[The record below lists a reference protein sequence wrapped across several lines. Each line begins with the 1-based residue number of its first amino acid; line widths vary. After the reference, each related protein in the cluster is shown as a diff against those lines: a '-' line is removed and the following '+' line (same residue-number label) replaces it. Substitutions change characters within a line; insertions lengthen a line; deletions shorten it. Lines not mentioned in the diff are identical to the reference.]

1 MCKSIREKV
10 YKNDKEMSQCPHHQF
25 TFLIAICPNPSC
37 MYIVYTYIYIYKSCG
52 RTQDERT
59 LSSPPLEK
67 VLFPDVTQDVST
79 WFPPSYGFLYP
90 LGRKHLHQWFF
101 K

>member
-1 MCKSIREKV
+1 MPSPSVYIFDCNLSKSQLYV
-10 YKNDKEMSQCPHHQF
+10 YSF
-25 TFLIAICPNPSC
+25 YIYIY
-37 MYIVYTYIYIYKSCG
+37 MYIKYTYIYIYKSCG

-59 LSSPPLEK
+59 LSSLPLEK
-67 VLFPDVTQDVST
+67 VLFPDVTQDIST